1 MSSVKWETFTCKNT
15 KSEDKPNEDYAFF
28 DQELNVGMLFDGVSR
43 DKENGKYPV
52 PSPSAI
58 ATKIFAHSILRSS
71 KNYSD
76 IGLGE
81 LQNIISC
88 ANKEVQIYNGQLN
101 HRFPAGT
108 VGIVFCINKS
118 MLHYAYIGDSYAA
131 IIRGDNRRV
140 LTECQTA
147 EVIKHKREYTSDEIR
162 FDICNHISHPCGYGV
177 WDGNPNAMDFVK
189 YGSIK
194 LHLGDVILLYSDGL
208 CDEISS
214 KSNSEIV
221 RENVNDLF
229 SDCPENGSDDR
240 TCLKI
245 CIC

>member
-1 MSSVKWETFTCKNT
+1 MSSVKWEFFTCKNT

-28 DQELNVGMLFDGVSR
+28 DQELTVGMLLDGVSR
-43 DKENGKYPV
+43 DKEEGKYPV

-58 ATKIFAHSILRSS
+58 ATKIFADSILECS

-81 LQNIISC
+81 LQNIVSC
-88 ANKEVQIYNGQLN
+88 ANKEVQTYNGQLK

-131 IIRGDNRRV
+131 IIRGNKRRV
-140 LTECQTA
+140 FTECQTG

-162 FDICNHISHPCGYGV
+162 FEICNHIHSCGYGV
-177 WDGNPNAMDFVK
+177 WDGNPDAMDYVK

-194 LHLGDVILLYSDGL
+194 LSKGDVIFLYSDGL
-208 CDEISS
+208 ADEVVTKSS
-214 KSNSEIV
+214 DELAQSLVSE
-221 RENVNDLF
+221 LF
-229 SDCPENGSDDR
+229 TYTPEKGNDDR

-245 CIC
+245 SVN